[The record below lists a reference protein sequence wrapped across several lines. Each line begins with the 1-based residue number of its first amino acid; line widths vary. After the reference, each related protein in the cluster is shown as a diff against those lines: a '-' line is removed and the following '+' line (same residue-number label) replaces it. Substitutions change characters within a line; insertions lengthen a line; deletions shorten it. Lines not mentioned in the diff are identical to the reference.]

1 MNRRII
7 ALLFLVASLAL
18 SCAADA
24 PPQTVA
30 EKSDYKATSRHADV
44 MAFCEQLAKQSPVVR
59 LGVRANSQGL
69 DLNRDY
75 VKLESPEVKA
85 LVRFF
90 NKWDPAVFVDCHT
103 TDGSFHRYT
112 ITYEAGRCPAGD
124 SRLVDL
130 VQDEM
135 LPAISK

>member
-1 MNRRII
+1 MAKNRPRQGG
-7 ALLFLVASLAL
+7 
-18 SCAADA
+18 
-24 PPQTVA
+24 PPEV
-30 EKSDYKATSRHADV
+30 
-44 MAFCEQLAKQSPVVR
+44 
-59 LGVRANSQGL
+59 GVRANAQGL

-112 ITYEAGRCPAGD
+112 MTYEAGRCPAGD
-124 SRLVDL
+124 AKIIGL
-130 VQDEM
+130 VQDDM
-135 LPAISK
+135 LPDISKRMEKETGYR